1 MKTFPFPHERVLF
14 ARLERGDDLLAAL
27 TSLRAAEGVT
37 AATIE
42 GIKDGAPFVHA
53 HLALADGEGRPDA
66 ATGLMFR

>member
-27 TSLRAAEGVT
+27 TSLRAAGGVT

-42 GIKDGAPFVHA
+42 GIQDGALFVHA
-53 HLALADGEGRPDA
+53 HLTSPTARAGRRRPR
-66 ATGLMFR
+66 G